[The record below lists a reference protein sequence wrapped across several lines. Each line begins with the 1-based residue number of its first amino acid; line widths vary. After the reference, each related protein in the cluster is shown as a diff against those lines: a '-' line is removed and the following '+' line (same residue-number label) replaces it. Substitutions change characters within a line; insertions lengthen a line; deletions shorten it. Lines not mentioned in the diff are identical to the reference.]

1 VLRRLALYVSV
12 LVLCASVGAS
22 EGVRKLE
29 WDDLVPRAA
38 PLENPFLSLT
48 VDQRTDFEILIG
60 ILDMEKRGI
69 ITRVEQ
75 TYEDGV
81 EIRHKLESDGLD
93 VDFFLSE
100 FDRLEREVMKRNR
113 TAVSELD
120 GKTVRIPGYAL
131 PLEHDGTA
139 VTEMLLV
146 PYVGACIHVPTPSAS
161 STHRRPTP
169 TAMRS
174 KTRTKS
180 SPTARSCSCS
190 RLPPNAASR
199 KRKSTPPNSTTIT
212 MITAKNTSTKNTMK
226 RTNTPTTMKRAR
238 MVSMPNF
245 APIIT
250 FTAMPRPS

>member
-29 WDDLVPRAA
+29 WDDLVPTAA
-38 PLENPFLSLT
+38 PLDNPFLSLT

-146 PYVGACIHVPTPSAS
+146 PYIGACIHVPPPPANQIVYVQLNQSYKADDLYDPVWITGRMRVQATNKSLSYVDGSAGID
-161 STHRRPTP
+161 
-169 TAMRS
+169 
-174 KTRTKS
+174 
-180 SPTARSCSCS
+180 
-190 RLPPNAASR
+190 AAYTLEGV
-199 KRKSTPPNSTTIT
+199 KVEPYEE
-212 MITAKNTSTKNTMK
+212 
-226 RTNTPTTMKRAR
+226 
-238 MVSMPNF
+238 
-245 APIIT
+245 
-250 FTAMPRPS
+250 

>member
-146 PYVGACIHVPTPSAS
+146 PYVGACIHVPPPPANQIVYVQLNQSYKADDLYDPVWITGRMRVQATNKSLSYVDGSAGID
-161 STHRRPTP
+161 
-169 TAMRS
+169 
-174 KTRTKS
+174 
-180 SPTARSCSCS
+180 
-190 RLPPNAASR
+190 AAYTLEGV
-199 KRKSTPPNSTTIT
+199 KVEPYEE
-212 MITAKNTSTKNTMK
+212 
-226 RTNTPTTMKRAR
+226 
-238 MVSMPNF
+238 
-245 APIIT
+245 
-250 FTAMPRPS
+250 

>member
-1 VLRRLALYVSV
+1 MLRRLALYVSV

-29 WDDLVPRAA
+29 WDDLVPTAA
-38 PLENPFLSLT
+38 PLDNPFLSLT

-146 PYVGACIHVPTPSAS
+146 PYIGACIHVPPPPANQIVYVQLNQSYKADDLYDPVWITGRMRVQATNKSLSYVDGSAGID
-161 STHRRPTP
+161 
-169 TAMRS
+169 
-174 KTRTKS
+174 
-180 SPTARSCSCS
+180 
-190 RLPPNAASR
+190 AAYTLEGV
-199 KRKSTPPNSTTIT
+199 KVEPYEE
-212 MITAKNTSTKNTMK
+212 
-226 RTNTPTTMKRAR
+226 
-238 MVSMPNF
+238 
-245 APIIT
+245 
-250 FTAMPRPS
+250 

>member
-1 VLRRLALYVSV
+1 MLRRLALYVSV

-113 TAVSELD
+113 TAFSELD

-146 PYVGACIHVPTPSAS
+146 PYVGACIHVPPPPSFWWFLLLPQG
-161 STHRRPTP
+161 RPFL
-169 TAMRS
+169 R
-174 KTRTKS
+174 
-180 SPTARSCSCS
+180 
-190 RLPPNAASR
+190 PNRPMNTVSAAS
-199 KRKSTPPNSTTIT
+199 
-212 MITAKNTSTKNTMK
+212 TSPLKATRWNW
-226 RTNTPTTMKRAR
+226 N
-238 MVSMPNF
+238 
-245 APIIT
+245 
-250 FTAMPRPS
+250 

>member
-1 VLRRLALYVSV
+1 MFRRFALYISV
-12 LVLCASVGAS
+12 LVVCTSVGAS
-22 EGVRKLE
+22 EGIRKLE
-29 WDDLVPRAA
+29 WDDLVPTAA
-38 PLENPFLSLT
+38 PLDNPFLSLT

-113 TAVSELD
+113 MAVSELD

-146 PYVGACIHVPTPSAS
+146 PYVGACIHVPPPPANQIVYVRLNQSYKADDLYDPVWITGRMRVEAANKSLTYVDGSAGID
-161 STHRRPTP
+161 
-169 TAMRS
+169 
-174 KTRTKS
+174 
-180 SPTARSCSCS
+180 
-190 RLPPNAASR
+190 AAYTLEGV
-199 KRKSTPPNSTTIT
+199 KVEPYED
-212 MITAKNTSTKNTMK
+212 
-226 RTNTPTTMKRAR
+226 
-238 MVSMPNF
+238 
-245 APIIT
+245 
-250 FTAMPRPS
+250 

>member
-1 VLRRLALYVSV
+1 MLRRLALYVSV

-146 PYVGACIHVPTPSAS
+146 PYVGACIHVPPPPSFWWFLLLPQG
-161 STHRRPTP
+161 RPFL
-169 TAMRS
+169 R
-174 KTRTKS
+174 
-180 SPTARSCSCS
+180 
-190 RLPPNAASR
+190 PNRPMNTVSA
-199 KRKSTPPNSTTIT
+199 
-212 MITAKNTSTKNTMK
+212 TSTSPLKATRWNW
-226 RTNTPTTMKRAR
+226 N
-238 MVSMPNF
+238 
-245 APIIT
+245 
-250 FTAMPRPS
+250 

>member
-1 VLRRLALYVSV
+1 MLRRLALYVSV

-146 PYVGACIHVPTPSAS
+146 PYVGACIHVPPPPANQIVYVQLNQSYKADDLYDPVWITGRMRVQATNKSLSYVDGSAGID
-161 STHRRPTP
+161 
-169 TAMRS
+169 
-174 KTRTKS
+174 
-180 SPTARSCSCS
+180 
-190 RLPPNAASR
+190 AAYTLEGV
-199 KRKSTPPNSTTIT
+199 KVEPYEE
-212 MITAKNTSTKNTMK
+212 
-226 RTNTPTTMKRAR
+226 
-238 MVSMPNF
+238 
-245 APIIT
+245 
-250 FTAMPRPS
+250 